1 MRRFVRKTRS
11 WKAGK
16 ARRREKSF
24 CCFCLLLALIVSMKV
39 PAAYAAENAGGA
51 DTVDPVSHPEN
62 YSAVL
67 YDNTNGL
74 PTSEANAIV
83 QTADG
88 FIWIGSYGGLIR
100 YDGNTFVRM
109 DSTGG
114 ITSIKCLYVDS
125 NDRLWIGTN
134 DNGVAVMERDEISK
148 WGKVDGLKSAHTRAI
163 TGDQDGIVYIATT
176 CGIAM
181 IDPDGNLNM
190 MEDEAIAEANMR
202 DLKMGSDG
210 IIYGITNFGDL
221 MKIKDGKLISFL
233 SAAENPLQ
241 GVASMLPDPEEP
253 GKLYFEAGD
262 FGFYHASYG
271 EKLTDLKKIDIDPLS
286 SVYQIEYIDGKIWI
300 CSSYGIG
307 VLTGDGLRVLEDLPM
322 NNSVGHVMRDYL
334 GNLWFT
340 STRQGVM
347 KVVPNQFSDLFEQ
360 YGLDTQVVNSTCMC
374 DGKLFV
380 ASDDGL
386 LVIGEDGPL
395 ESLPLTKAVTDTG
408 EDFESEVEAD
418 DLIKLL
424 EGCRISSIIRDSK
437 DRLWISTWRKYGL
450 LRYEKGELTVFVL
463 GDSPLYNSMRAVCE
477 REDGTILVAHT
488 GGVSV
493 IDGDSFVASYGEAD
507 GITNTESLTVEEG
520 TNGDIVLGSNG
531 GGLYIINESGVR
543 NINVEDGLPSDIV
556 MRLKR
561 DSKRDLIWIVT
572 SSAIA
577 YMTPDYQVTTVQ
589 KFPYSNNF
597 DLFENSKGDI
607 WVLASNGIYV
617 TPAEE
622 LIANGEINPVYYSIA
637 NGLPCITT
645 ANSYSDVT
653 PEGDLYIAG
662 TTGICKV
669 NIEQPFENV
678 DDLKATVPF
687 VDVDGQR
694 LYPDADGTFTIPS
707 DTQKL
712 TVYSFIFNYSLSDPK
727 VSCRLD
733 GFEDEGT
740 TINRSDMVPVDYT
753 NLRGGTYYYTMEL
766 KDSMGRGD
774 KEVSVKIVKE
784 KAFYEQWWF
793 YLLVTLAALIVIFL
807 LVRLYVRRKMRALEE
822 KHREEA
828 KRERIENELQL
839 ATNIQTSTL
848 PHTFPAFPMCTE
860 FDIYASMDPAK
871 EVGGDFYDFFLIDDD
886 HIGLVMADVS
896 GKGVPAALF
905 MMTARVLIKAH
916 LQNGESPAKAL
927 GNANDQLCE
936 GNEAELF
943 VTVWAAVIEIS
954 TGRGVAANAGHEHP
968 ALRRA
973 GGEYELQI
981 YRHSPA
987 VATMEGIPFKEH
999 SFELNPGDSLFVYTD
1014 GVPEATS
1021 AEDELFGTD
1030 RMIEALNRDPDAA
1043 PELILKNV
1051 RAGVDG
1057 FVREAEQFDDLTMLC
1072 FKYIGAKEA
1081 SSRST
1086 EAHGQEK
1093 EAKMDD
1099 K

>member
-1 MRRFVRKTRS
+1 MQMQKKEEQ
-11 WKAGK
+11 WKAIRK
-16 ARRREKSF
+16 AQHWGQRI
-24 CCFCLLLALIVSMKV
+24 CCLCLSLALVMLF
-39 PAAYAAENAGGA
+39 PAGVARAVGNPDGV
-51 DTVDPVSHPEN
+51 DTVNPVSHPEN

-83 QTADG
+83 QTSEG

-109 DSTGG
+109 DSTSG
-114 ITSIKCLYVDS
+114 ITSIKCLFVDS
-125 NDRLWIGTN
+125 RDRLWIGTN
-134 DNGVAVMERDEISK
+134 DNGVAVMEQSEIQK
-148 WGKVDGLKSAHTRAI
+148 WGKLDGLKSAHTRAI
-163 TGDQDGIVYIATT
+163 TEDSNGTIYIATT

-181 IDPDGNLNM
+181 IDPDGSLSM
-190 MEDEAIAEANMR
+190 MEDGAIAEANMR
-202 DLKMGSDG
+202 DLRAGSDG
-210 IIYGITNFGDL
+210 IIYGLTNFGDL
-221 MKIKDGKLISFL
+221 MRIKDGKLIDFL
-233 SAAENPLQ
+233 SAEESHME
-241 GVASMLPDPEEP
+241 GVASILPDPAEP
-253 GKLYFEAGD
+253 GKLYFEGGD
-262 FGFYHASYG
+262 FGFYHAAYG
-271 EKLTDLKKIDIDPLS
+271 EKLTDLEKIDIQPLS
-286 SVYQIEYIDGKIWI
+286 SVQQMEYIDGKVWI

-307 VLTGDGLRVLEDLPM
+307 VLNGDGIQVLNDLPM
-322 NNSVGHVMRDYL
+322 NNSIGHVMRDYL

-347 KVVPNQFSDLFEQ
+347 KVVPNQFSDLFER
-360 YGLDTQVVNSTCMC
+360 YGLPTQVVNSTCMC
-374 DGKLFV
+374 EDKLFI
-380 ASDDGL
+380 ATDAGL
-386 LVIGEDGPL
+386 MVIGEDGPL
-395 ESLPLTKAVTDTG
+395 SSLPLKKAVTNTG
-408 EDFESEVEAD
+408 EIFEAD
-418 DLIKLL
+418 VETNDLIALL
-424 EGCRISSIIRDSK
+424 DGCRIRSLIRDSK

-450 LRYEKGELTVFVL
+450 MRYEKGELTVFAQ
-463 GDSPLYNSMRAVCE
+463 GDGPLSNSMRAVCE
-477 REDGTILVAHT
+477 RKDGTILVALT
-488 GGVSV
+488 GGVNV
-493 IDGDSFVASYGEAD
+493 IDGDQVVASYGEED
-507 GITNTESLTVEEG
+507 GIVNTESLTVEEG

-531 GGLYIINESGVR
+531 GGLYIINASGVR

-597 DLFENSKGDI
+597 DLFENSKGDM
-607 WVLASNGIYV
+607 WVLSSDGIYV
-617 TPAEE
+617 MPAEE
-622 LIANGEINPVYYSIA
+622 LIANGEINPVHYSIA

-645 ANSYSDVT
+645 ANSYSELT

-669 NIEQPFENV
+669 NIEKPFENV

-687 VDVDGQR
+687 VEVDGR
-694 LYPDADGTFTIPS
+694 TLYPDTNGTFTIPS
-707 DTQKL
+707 NTQKL
-712 TVYSFIFNYSLSDPK
+712 TVYSFVFNYSLSDPQ
-727 VSCRLD
+727 VSYRLE
-733 GFEDEGT
+733 GFERNST

-753 NLRGGTYYYTMEL
+753 NLRGGTYHFTMEL

-774 KEVSVKIVKE
+774 KEVSVQIVKE
-784 KAFYEQWWF
+784 KAFYEKLWF
-793 YLLVTLAALIVIFL
+793 YGLVGLVAALIIAL
-807 LVRLYVRRKMRALEE
+807 LVRLYVRRKMSALEA

-839 ATNIQTSTL
+839 ATNIQTSIL
-848 PHTFPAFPMCTE
+848 PHTFPAFPTRSE

-886 HIGLVMADVS
+886 HIALVIADVS

-905 MMTARVLIKAH
+905 MMIARVLIKAH

-927 GNANDQLCE
+927 ENANEQLCE

-943 VTVWAAVIEIS
+943 VTMWAAVIEIS

-973 GGEYELQI
+973 NGGYELQI

-987 VATMEGIPFKEH
+987 VATMEGIPFREH
-999 SFELNPGDSLFVYTD
+999 GFQLNPGDSLFVYTD

-1021 AEDELFGTD
+1021 AENELFGTE
-1030 RMIEALNRDPDAA
+1030 RMLDALNAAPDAE
-1043 PELILKNV
+1043 PQQILQNV

-1057 FVREAEQFDDLTMLC
+1057 FVKDAEQFDDLTMLC
-1072 FKYIGAKEA
+1072 FKYIGNKE
-1081 SSRST
+1081 
-1086 EAHGQEK
+1086 
-1093 EAKMDD
+1093 
-1099 K
+1099 

>member
-1 MRRFVRKTRS
+1 MTKEGRSDMRRFVRKTKS
-11 WKAGK
+11 WKAGE

-24 CCFCLLLALIVSMKV
+24 CWFCLLLALIVSMKV

-148 WGKVDGLKSAHTRAI
+148 WGKLDGLKSAHIRAI

-233 SAAENPLQ
+233 SAAENPVQ

-395 ESLPLTKAVTDTG
+395 ESLPLTKAVTNTG

-424 EGCRISSIIRDSK
+424 EGCRIRSIIRDSK

-463 GDSPLYNSMRAVCE
+463 GDSPLDNSMRAVCE

-694 LYPDADGTFTIPS
+694 LYPNSDGTFTIPS

-839 ATNIQTSTL
+839 ATNIQTSIL
-848 PHTFPAFPMCTE
+848 PHAFPAFPMRTE

-987 VATMEGIPFKEH
+987 VAAMEGIPFKEH

-1072 FKYIGAKEA
+1072 FRYIGSGNK
-1081 SSRST
+1081 
-1086 EAHGQEK
+1086 
-1093 EAKMDD
+1093 
-1099 K
+1099 

>member
-1 MRRFVRKTRS
+1 M
-11 WKAGK
+11 
-16 ARRREKSF
+16 
-24 CCFCLLLALIVSMKV
+24 
-39 PAAYAAENAGGA
+39 
-51 DTVDPVSHPEN
+51 
-62 YSAVL
+62 
-67 YDNTNGL
+67 
-74 PTSEANAIV
+74 
-83 QTADG
+83 
-88 FIWIGSYGGLIR
+88 
-100 YDGNTFVRM
+100 
-109 DSTGG
+109 
-114 ITSIKCLYVDS
+114 
-125 NDRLWIGTN
+125 
-134 DNGVAVMERDEISK
+134 
-148 WGKVDGLKSAHTRAI
+148 
-163 TGDQDGIVYIATT
+163 
-176 CGIAM
+176 
-181 IDPDGNLNM
+181 
-190 MEDEAIAEANMR
+190 
-202 DLKMGSDG
+202 
-210 IIYGITNFGDL
+210 
-221 MKIKDGKLISFL
+221 
-233 SAAENPLQ
+233 
-241 GVASMLPDPEEP
+241 
-253 GKLYFEAGD
+253 
-262 FGFYHASYG
+262 
-271 EKLTDLKKIDIDPLS
+271 
-286 SVYQIEYIDGKIWI
+286 
-300 CSSYGIG
+300 
-307 VLTGDGLRVLEDLPM
+307 
-322 NNSVGHVMRDYL
+322 
-334 GNLWFT
+334 
-340 STRQGVM
+340 
-347 KVVPNQFSDLFEQ
+347 
-360 YGLDTQVVNSTCMC
+360 
-374 DGKLFV
+374 
-380 ASDDGL
+380 
-386 LVIGEDGPL
+386 
-395 ESLPLTKAVTDTG
+395 
-408 EDFESEVEAD
+408 EAD

-424 EGCRISSIIRDSK
+424 EGCRIRSIIRDSK

-463 GDSPLYNSMRAVCE
+463 GDSPLDNSMRAVCE

-662 TTGICKV
+662 TTGVCKV

-848 PHTFPAFPMCTE
+848 PHTFPAFPMRTE

-1072 FKYIGAKEA
+1072 FRYIGSGNK
-1081 SSRST
+1081 
-1086 EAHGQEK
+1086 
-1093 EAKMDD
+1093 
-1099 K
+1099 

>member
-1 MRRFVRKTRS
+1 MGRFVSKTKS

-16 ARRREKSF
+16 ARRREKNF
-24 CCFCLLLALIVSMKV
+24 CCFCLLLALIFSMNA
-39 PAAYAAENAGGA
+39 PAAYATDDTDGA

-148 WGKVDGLKSAHTRAI
+148 WGKLDGLKSAHTRAI
-163 TGDQDGIVYIATT
+163 TGDANGTVYIATT

-181 IDPDGNLNM
+181 IDTDGKLSM

-233 SAAENPLQ
+233 SAAENPVQ

-286 SVYQIEYIDGKIWI
+286 SVYQIEYIDGEIWI

-395 ESLPLTKAVTDTG
+395 ESLPLTKAVTNTG
-408 EDFESEVEAD
+408 EDFEADVEAD

-424 EGCRISSIIRDSK
+424 EGCRIRSIIRDSK

-450 LRYEKGELTVFVL
+450 LRYEKGELMVFVL
-463 GDSPLYNSMRAVCE
+463 GDSPLDNSMRAVCE

-493 IDGDSFVASYGEAD
+493 IDGDSFVVSYGEAD

-531 GGLYIINESGVR
+531 GGLYIINKSGVK

-807 LVRLYVRRKMRALEE
+807 LVRVYVRRKMRALEE

-839 ATNIQTSTL
+839 ATNIQTSIL
-848 PHTFPAFPMCTE
+848 PHTFPAFPMRTE

-871 EVGGDFYDFFLIDDD
+871 EVGGDFYDFFLIDDN

-1057 FVREAEQFDDLTMLC
+1057 FVR
-1072 FKYIGAKEA
+1072 
-1081 SSRST
+1081 
-1086 EAHGQEK
+1086 
-1093 EAKMDD
+1093 
-1099 K
+1099 